1 MRLKWF
7 PVVSMC
13 AVLAAGS
20 LSAAPATGLGTV
32 GGQVLDTK
40 SKPVPDARVI
50 LQDSEGGHL
59 QTTQTNTQG
68 HFWFPSLPEGQYSVR
83 ASDPGRIS
91 EWQQN
96 VWVSPGRQTEVTL
109 HLRPHKLGFCAAFLE
124 VVFCANQ
131 H

>member
-40 SKPVPDARVI
+40 SKPVLDARVT

>member
-7 PVVSMC
+7 PVASVC

-20 LSAAPATGLGTV
+20 LSAAPPTGLGTV

-96 VWVSPGRQTEVTL
+96 VWVSPGRQTDVTL

-124 VVFCANQ
+124 VVSCANQ

>member
-7 PVVSMC
+7 PVASMC

-20 LSAAPATGLGTV
+20 LSAAPPTGLGTV

-40 SKPVPDARVI
+40 SKPVPDARVT

-109 HLRPHKLGFCAAFLE
+109 HLRPHKLGSCAAFLE
-124 VVFCANQ
+124 VVPCANQ